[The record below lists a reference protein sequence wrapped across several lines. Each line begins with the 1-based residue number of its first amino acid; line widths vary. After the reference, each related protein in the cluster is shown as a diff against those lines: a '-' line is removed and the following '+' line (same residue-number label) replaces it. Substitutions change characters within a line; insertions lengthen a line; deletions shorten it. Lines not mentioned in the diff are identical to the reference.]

1 MILLLKSKYIYIII
15 NIFYIDEEK
24 VESRLQSKSI
34 NNLKDIRKLYKPYCP
49 KILKDSNGFKYNLNE
64 ENVFGNLYYSM
75 NQDFL
80 KGRSV
85 DFQSVSH
92 DKNNYTSIQRGPI
105 KLIPI
110 LRYKKA

>member
-1 MILLLKSKYIYIII
+1 M
-15 NIFYIDEEK
+15 
-24 VESRLQSKSI
+24 ESRQTKSI
-34 NNLKDIRKLYKPYCP
+34 NNLKDVRKLYQQYYP

-80 KGRSV
+80 KGKSFNIPSANNIPK
-85 DFQSVSH
+85 FQNGS
-92 DKNNYTSIQRGPI
+92 KPI

>member
-1 MILLLKSKYIYIII
+1 M
-15 NIFYIDEEK
+15 
-24 VESRLQSKSI
+24 
-34 NNLKDIRKLYKPYCP
+34 KDVRKLYQPYCP

-64 ENVFGNLYYSM
+64 ENIFGNLYYSM

-85 DFQSVSH
+85 DIQSLSH
-92 DKNNYTSIQRGPI
+92 DKNYTNFKNSQKPI

>member
-1 MILLLKSKYIYIII
+1 M
-15 NIFYIDEEK
+15 
-24 VESRLQSKSI
+24 
-34 NNLKDIRKLYKPYCP
+34 KDVRKLYQPYYP
-49 KILKDSNGFKYNLNE
+49 QIFKDNHGFKYNLSE
-64 ENVFGNLYYSM
+64 ESIFGNLYYSM

-85 DFQSVSH
+85 DLRSISN
-92 DKNNYTSIQRGPI
+92 DKNYTNFNNIKRGPI

>member
-1 MILLLKSKYIYIII
+1 M
-15 NIFYIDEEK
+15 
-24 VESRLQSKSI
+24 
-34 NNLKDIRKLYKPYCP
+34 LKDIRKLYQPYCP
-49 KILKDSNGFKYNLNE
+49 KILKDSHGFKYNLNDE
-64 ENVFGNLYYSM
+64 YIFGNLYYSM

-85 DFQSVSH
+85 DFNSISH
-92 DKNNYTSIQRGPI
+92 DKNNYTSIQRGPV

>member
-1 MILLLKSKYIYIII
+1 MKSKKIINIILLLIYI
-15 NIFYIDEEK
+15 FRDEEK

-64 ENVFGNLYYSM
+64 ESIFGNLYYSM

-80 KGRSV
+80 KGKSV
-85 DFQSVSH
+85 DYKTNVFG
-92 DKNNYTSIQRGPI
+92 NNYTNFKNNSKPI